1 MLTQNVI
8 SKDEEIGIKRKQNQ
22 NKNKHLQ
29 FQTKLNE
36 NNKNETNNLKN
47 IQLVSAPRPN
57 TQEQRINKRLNLCLT
72 SHGNTIRI
80 QLQLKRQF
88 DIAMTPQ
95 DMSQTY
101 PSTHF
106 ESGDKGGDVEIMNTD
121 DYANEANS
129 ELSDKGNYTLSPNEL
144 TLQHNEMANNTTER
158 FQKENLLSKKT
169 AEHLKIFSPKTSK
182 FFITPKIHK
191 ENNPGRPVINSIN
204 CHTSEITRFE
214 DRISDTTDFFKKIN
228 N

>member
-1 MLTQNVI
+1 
-8 SKDEEIGIKRKQNQ
+8 
-22 NKNKHLQ
+22 
-29 FQTKLNE
+29 
-36 NNKNETNNLKN
+36 
-47 IQLVSAPRPN
+47 
-57 TQEQRINKRLNLCLT
+57 
-72 SHGNTIRI
+72 
-80 QLQLKRQF
+80 
-88 DIAMTPQ
+88 
-95 DMSQTY
+95 
-101 PSTHF
+101 
-106 ESGDKGGDVEIMNTD
+106 MNTD

-182 FFITPKIHK
+182 FFITAKIHK